1 MFHYLIE
8 CKKYKVQRE
17 RMLMKLGR
25 GARSMSTLLSNE
37 VAIPQL
43 LQFIS
48 ETGRFKDNREDF
60 NLTQKETERW
70 RKSRERKSKKKGKR
84 T

>member
-1 MFHYLIE
+1 MFHYLME
-8 CKKYKVQRE
+8 CKKYKAQRE
-17 RMLMKLGR
+17 KLLKKLGR
-25 GARSMSTLLSNE
+25 GARSMSMLLLNKI
-37 VAIPQL
+37 AIPQL